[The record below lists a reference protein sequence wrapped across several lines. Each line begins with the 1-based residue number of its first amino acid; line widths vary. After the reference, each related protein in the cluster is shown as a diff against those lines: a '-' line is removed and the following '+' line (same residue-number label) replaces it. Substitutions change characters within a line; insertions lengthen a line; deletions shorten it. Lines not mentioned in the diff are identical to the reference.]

1 MDWSASTW
9 WWIAAGVLVAG
20 ELATG
25 TFYVLMLAI
34 GCVFGALAG
43 YAQISFFAQVAVAVV
58 VGGAAVLVAGEL
70 ATGTFYVLMLAIGC
84 VFGALASYT
93 QVGFLEQVVIAML
106 VVGGAVL
113 AWHRKRMSEP
123 ARLPPQANRDINL
136 DIGEQVP
143 VDGWN
148 ADGTARVTYRG
159 SSWNARYIGDGPAAP
174 GLHVIVEMRHNELA
188 LRRAA

>member
-9 WWIAAGVLVAG
+9 WWIV
-20 ELATG
+20 
-25 TFYVLMLAI
+25 
-34 GCVFGALAG
+34 
-43 YAQISFFAQVAVAVV
+43 
-58 VGGAAVLVAGEL
+58 AAVLVAGEL

-84 VFGALASYT
+84 VFAAVASYA
-93 QVGFLEQVVIAML
+93 QIGVLAQVVVATL
-106 VVGGAVL
+106 VGGGAVL
-113 AWHRKRMSEP
+113 AWHRKRNR
-123 ARLPPQANRDINL
+123 AHDRLSPQANPDINL

-148 ADGTARVTYRG
+148 ADGTARITYRG
-159 SSWNARYIGDGPAAP
+159 SAWNARYIGDGPAAP

>member
-43 YAQISFFAQVAVAVV
+43 YAGISFFAQVAVSIV
-58 VGGAAVLVAGEL
+58 VGGAAV
-70 ATGTFYVLMLAIGC
+70 I
-84 VFGALASYT
+84 
-93 QVGFLEQVVIAML
+93 
-106 VVGGAVL
+106 
-113 AWHRKRMSEP
+113 AWHRKRLRDPRTQVAP
-123 ARLPPQANRDINL
+123 AANRDINL
-136 DIGEQVP
+136 DIGEPVH

-148 ADGTARVTYRG
+148 ADGTARVPYRG
-159 SSWNARYIGDGPAAP
+159 SVWNVRYVGDGPAVP
-174 GLHVIVEMRHNELA
+174 GPHVIAEVRHNELA

>member
-43 YAQISFFAQVAVAVV
+43 YAQISFLAQVAVAAV
-58 VGGAAVLVAGEL
+58 VGGVA
-70 ATGTFYVLMLAIGC
+70 
-84 VFGALASYT
+84 
-93 QVGFLEQVVIAML
+93 VIA
-106 VVGGAVL
+106 
-113 AWHRKRMSEP
+113 WDRKRRRDTGLSP
-123 ARLPPQANRDINL
+123 AANPAINL
-136 DIGEQVP
+136 DIGEQVQ

-148 ADGTARVTYRG
+148 ADGTARVPYRG
-159 SSWNARYIGDGPAAP
+159 SAWNVRYIGDGAAVP
-174 GLHVIVEMRHNELA
+174 GPHVIAEVRHNELA
-188 LRRAA
+188 LRRA

>member
-20 ELATG
+20 ELVTG

-43 YAQISFFAQVAVAVV
+43 YAHVSFFAQVAIAVV
-58 VGGAAVLVAGEL
+58 VGGAAVL
-70 ATGTFYVLMLAIGC
+70 
-84 VFGALASYT
+84 
-93 QVGFLEQVVIAML
+93 
-106 VVGGAVL
+106 
-113 AWHRKRMSEP
+113 AWDRKRKRGP
-123 ARLPPQANRDINL
+123 ARVSAAANRDINL
-136 DIGEQVP
+136 DIGEQVQ

-148 ADGTARVTYRG
+148 ADGTARVPYRG
-159 SSWNARYIGDGPAAP
+159 SAWNVRYIGDGAAVP
-174 GLHVIVEMRHNELA
+174 GVHVIAEVRHNELA

>member
-20 ELATG
+20 ELVTG

-43 YAQISFFAQVAVAVV
+43 YASISFFAQVVVAVV
-58 VGGAAVLVAGEL
+58 VGGAAVL
-70 ATGTFYVLMLAIGC
+70 
-84 VFGALASYT
+84 
-93 QVGFLEQVVIAML
+93 
-106 VVGGAVL
+106 
-113 AWHRKRMSEP
+113 AWDRKRKRGP
-123 ARLPPQANRDINL
+123 GRVAAAANRDINL
-136 DIGEQVP
+136 DIGEQVQ

-148 ADGTARVTYRG
+148 ADGTARVPYRG
-159 SSWNARYIGDGPAAP
+159 SAWNVRWIGDGPAVP
-174 GLHVIVEMRHNELA
+174 GMHVIAEVRHNELA

>member
-1 MDWSASTW
+1 MEWSTSTW

-43 YAQISFFAQVAVAVV
+43 YAQISFFAQVVVAVA
-58 VGGAAVLVAGEL
+58 VGGAAVV
-70 ATGTFYVLMLAIGC
+70 T
-84 VFGALASYT
+84 
-93 QVGFLEQVVIAML
+93 
-106 VVGGAVL
+106 
-113 AWHRKRMSEP
+113 WDRKRRRDPSRVSP
-123 ARLPPQANRDINL
+123 AANRDINL
-136 DIGEQVP
+136 DIGEQVQ

-148 ADGTARVTYRG
+148 ADGTARVPYRG
-159 SSWNARYIGDGPAAP
+159 SAWNVRYIGDGAAVP
-174 GLHVIVEMRHNELA
+174 GMHVIAEVRHNELA

>member
-1 MDWSASTW
+1 MDWSTSTW

-43 YAQISFFAQVAVAVV
+43 YAQISFFAQVVVAVL
-58 VGGAAVLVAGEL
+58 VGGAAVL
-70 ATGTFYVLMLAIGC
+70 T
-84 VFGALASYT
+84 
-93 QVGFLEQVVIAML
+93 
-106 VVGGAVL
+106 
-113 AWHRKRMSEP
+113 WDRKRRRDP
-123 ARLPPQANRDINL
+123 ARVAPAANRDINL
-136 DIGEQVP
+136 DIGEQVQ

-148 ADGTARVTYRG
+148 ADGTARVPYRG
-159 SSWNARYIGDGPAAP
+159 SAWNVRYIGDGAAAP
-174 GLHVIVEMRHNELA
+174 GMHVIAEVRHNELA